1 MTEKCHYAGDGTW
14 ASEERN
20 KPVELTAMNRVG
32 TVNQGESKAAMS
44 FWVRQFEAMNLRD
57 LELESL
63 VVGFPPLNIEPK
75 LKDDAPSKN
84 TGWH

>member
-1 MTEKCHYAGDGTW
+1 
-14 ASEERN
+14 
-20 KPVELTAMNRVG
+20 
-32 TVNQGESKAAMS
+32 MS

-63 VVGFPPLNIEPK
+63 VVGFSPPNIEPK